1 MFHGRLPV
9 LGLVKEVKFLF
20 TFAAGSVIVAEDSI
34 RMRNYT

>member
-1 MFHGRLPV
+1 MLCGRLPV
-9 LGLVKEVKFLF
+9 LGPVKDVKFLF